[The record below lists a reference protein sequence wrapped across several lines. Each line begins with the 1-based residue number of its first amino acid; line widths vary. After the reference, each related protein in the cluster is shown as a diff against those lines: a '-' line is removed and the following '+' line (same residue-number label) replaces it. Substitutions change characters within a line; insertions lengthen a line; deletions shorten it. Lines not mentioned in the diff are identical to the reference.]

1 MITNALISRLGIKL
15 PIIQAPMA
23 SATTPDMV
31 IAAAKAGALGSL
43 GAAYMAPE
51 EILAAIRYI
60 RDQIDVPFQVNL
72 FSPSPERM
80 LTNHVISAA
89 SQRLTKI
96 RADLGLDNLD
106 ELPEIKNNFNEQLE
120 VVIREKIPIVG
131 FHFGFPEACFIEKV
145 KSSGAF
151 IVGCATRPVDA
162 LALEEEGADA
172 IVAQGFEA
180 GGHQGTFDGDEAPS
194 MLGLMALVPQV
205 IDVVSVPVIAAGGL
219 MDGRGIAA
227 VMRLGASAAQL
238 GTAFLAT
245 PESKAHQKHKEILLS
260 TKYPS
265 TRITRAFSGRP
276 ARGLIN
282 VMMNYLD
289 ETPEN
294 ILPFPYQHSLT
305 SKIRREA
312 ARQDKPEYLSMW
324 AGQGA
329 SMARGQGTGEII
341 TTLARELD
349 STLAINQR

>member
-1 MITNALISRLGIKL
+1 MMTNDLINRFGTKL

-31 IAAAKAGALGSL
+31 VAAAHAGALGSL

-51 EILAAIRYI
+51 EISSAIRDI
-60 RDQIDVPFQVNL
+60 RAQINVPFQVNL
-72 FSPSPERM
+72 FSPSSEK
-80 LTNHVISAA
+80 TIADHDVSQA
-89 SQRLTKI
+89 SQRLTPI
-96 RADLGLDNLD
+96 QANLGLANVN
-106 ELPEIKNNFNEQLE
+106 ELPEVKNNFGEQLE
-120 VVIREKIPIVG
+120 VVLREKVPIVG

-145 KSSGAF
+145 KSSGAL
-151 IVGCATRPVDA
+151 IVGCATSPVDA
-162 LALEEEGADA
+162 VALETEGADA

-180 GGHQGTFDGDEAPS
+180 GGHQGTFNPEEKPS

-205 IDVVSVPVIAAGGL
+205 VDVVSVPVIAAGGM

-227 VMRLGASAAQL
+227 ALKLGASAAQL

-260 TKYPS
+260 GNYIS

-276 ARGLIN
+276 ARGIIN
-282 VMMNYLD
+282 SMMNYLD
-289 ETPEN
+289 DTPEN

-305 SKIRREA
+305 SKIRLEA
-312 ARQDKPEYLSMW
+312 ARQGKSEYFSMW

-329 SMARGQGTGEII
+329 SMARGQNTGEII
-341 TTLARELD
+341 AALARELD
-349 STLAINQR
+349 LALAVD